1 MRGRFRGAYG
11 SRRRRARAS
20 HTWRLT
26 TYTILRR
33 PAWRLMHMYKI
44 IRHSAGKP
52 GPPAQAGAGMR
63 RRNSRAGFSPPQRRK
78 SRAGFRPPQRHPPVA
93 GATGRCPTG
102 EVRHSARQ
110 PGTAT
115 RACRN
120 KPNPSCAAPQGLAY
134 PQPGLQP
141 AVRWRRKA
149 QALAGKARLRGL
161 ERAGPDYCLQNRHSW
176 AGERRIRPFF
186 SSGSRSHRVINQNLD
201 YQGRGAA
208 NVGFDRLSQRPPLD
222 SQHGQVLGNIWL
234 IALSD
239 VWVTYSLQ

>member
-78 SRAGFRPPQRHPPVA
+78 SRAGFRPPRRKSRAGFRPPHRAAATVARAPARRAAATVGRASARPNAIRPSPARPGRPRRKSRAGFRPPHRAARVGRTSARRAARVGRASARPSAIHPSPARPGDARQGRCAILRVNRALQRGRVGTSQTLRAQPRRGLHTLSQGFSPQSA
-93 GATGRCPTG
+93 GAGR
-102 EVRHSARQ
+102 
-110 PGTAT
+110 
-115 RACRN
+115 
-120 KPNPSCAAPQGLAY
+120 
-134 PQPGLQP
+134 
-141 AVRWRRKA
+141 RR
-149 QALAGKARLRGL
+149 R
-161 ERAGPDYCLQNRHSW
+161 
-176 AGERRIRPFF
+176 
-186 SSGSRSHRVINQNLD
+186 
-201 YQGRGAA
+201 
-208 NVGFDRLSQRPPLD
+208 
-222 SQHGQVLGNIWL
+222 
-234 IALSD
+234 
-239 VWVTYSLQ
+239 